1 MSEIPL
7 AEDLRKFDLLL
18 SDIRMPGQLDGIALA
33 EPALS
38 RQPTL
43 PVLLQTAFYDNKP
56 TQFPKLK

>member
-1 MSEIPL
+1 
-7 AEDLRKFDLLL
+7 LRKFDLLL

-38 RQPTL
+38 RQPTP
-43 PVLLQTAFYDNKP
+43 PVLLQTAFNDNKP